1 MKTRFLVSVI
11 LVLAIVLVLAT
22 YFIFFNKTVENSFIT
37 APPVRTDSGILDT
50 RFWSLYGRVSKIS
63 TSSISVE
70 VIKDPM
76 GTDYIF
82 NNIQNVTTFTN
93 KDTLLKKF
101 DQPKKVYLDVSISDI
116 KLNDFVKI
124 YIDNTIFTEYKAVG
138 IELFGTSS
146 PYTNE

>member
-1 MKTRFLVSVI
+1 MRNKLLPGVI

-22 YFIFFNKTVENSFIT
+22 YFIFFNKKVENSFIT
-37 APPVRTDSGILDT
+37 APPVRIDNGILDT
-50 RFWSLYGRVSKIS
+50 RFWSLYGQVSKLS

-82 NNIQNVTTFTN
+82 NDIQNVTTFTN
-93 KDTLLKKF
+93 KDTLLKRF
-101 DQPKKVYLDVSISDI
+101 DQTEKVYLDISISDI
-116 KLNDFVKI
+116 KVNDFVRVH
-124 YIDNTIFTEYKAVG
+124 IDNTISTEYKAIG

-146 PYTNE
+146 PYINE